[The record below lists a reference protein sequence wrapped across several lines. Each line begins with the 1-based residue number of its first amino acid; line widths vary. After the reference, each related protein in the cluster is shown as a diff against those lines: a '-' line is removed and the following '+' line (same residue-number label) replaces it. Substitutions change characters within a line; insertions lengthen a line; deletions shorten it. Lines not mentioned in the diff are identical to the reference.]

1 MSQRL
6 QVLVPEQ
13 LDARIRKAAER
24 NQVSIGEWV
33 RRAIE
38 EALRHPSG
46 GGRHHPDPLLQLA
59 SLDAPT
65 ADIEVMLREIEA
77 GRS

>member
-6 QVLVPEQ
+6 QVLIPEQ

-24 NQVSIGEWV
+24 NRVSIGEWV
-33 RRAIE
+33 RQAVE

-46 GGRHHPDPLLQLA
+46 GRRHRPDPLLQLA
-59 SLDAPT
+59 SLNAPT
-65 ADIEVMLREIEA
+65 AGIEDMIREIEA
-77 GRS
+77 GRR